1 MIIRLSV
8 NDNDFYY
15 IIKDFMKSMWSF
27 WYPQKDIDKMSSEEI
42 QAEAQK
48 IFEHEDMMKL
58 INPNCDKKLSETE
71 QESIISYLK
80 EKFKIYINSLDKEQ
94 RTKEYLVNNLNI
106 KIQKS
111 FTDKWENGEA
121 FYWLQHSNQIINQ

>member
-1 MIIRLSV
+1 MIINLTV
-8 NDNDFYY
+8 KDNDFYY
-15 IIKDFMKSMWSF
+15 IIKDFMKNMWRF
-27 WYPQKDIDKMSSEEI
+27 WYPQKDRNKMSSEEI

-48 IFEHEDMMKL
+48 ILEHEDIMKL

-80 EKFKIYINSLDKEQ
+80 EKFKIYINSLDEEQ
-94 RTKEYLVNNLNI
+94 RTKDYLINNLEI

-111 FTDKWENGEA
+111 FTDKWENGEE

>member
-1 MIIRLSV
+1 MIIKLTV
-8 NDNDFYY
+8 KDNDFYY
-15 IIKDFMKSMWSF
+15 IIKDFMKNMWRF

-42 QAEAQK
+42 QAETQK

-71 QESIISYLK
+71 QEGIISYLK

-94 RTKEYLVNNLNI
+94 RTKDYLINNLEI